1 MTIKVTSII
10 IFNIVMGLLFFLSSE
25 AVLFALRGH
34 VVGGA
39 NVFIDYSFP
48 ASPVGYAPPTIT
60 GPLPNF
66 PFFIFSFSLIIN
78 IYFLIK
84 NRKANS

>member
-1 MTIKVTSII
+1 MIKKITVII
-10 IFNIVMGLLFFLSSE
+10 LFNIFTGVLFFLSSE
-25 AVLFALRGH
+25 ALLFALRGL
-34 VVGGA
+34 VVKGA

-48 ASPVGYAPPTIT
+48 ASPAGYEPPTIT

-66 PFFIFSFSLIIN
+66 PLFILVFSVIIN

-84 NRKANS
+84 YRKANS